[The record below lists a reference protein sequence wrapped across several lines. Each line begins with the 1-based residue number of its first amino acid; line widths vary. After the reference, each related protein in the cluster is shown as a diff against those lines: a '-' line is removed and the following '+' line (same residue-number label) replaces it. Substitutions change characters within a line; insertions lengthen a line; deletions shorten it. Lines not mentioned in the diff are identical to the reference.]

1 MEKTFIRWVGAVAA
15 CLSMGLAQ
23 AQEVLSF
30 GVIASAGVQNLK
42 VGWEPLLDD
51 MRKRTGLNVQAFYAR
66 ENSAIIEAVK
76 SGKVHMGF
84 GKKTAID
91 TIDAGASE
99 VFAVAV
105 NADGTKG
112 YNSVLIANKSSPLKN
127 LDDVLKNSKTLRLG
141 LGDVNS
147 TSGFVAPVY
156 YIFVDRKIDPQAAFV
171 SVVNQNHEKNAL
183 AVANRVVDVATNNS
197 EDLVH
202 FAENYPEKFKDLK
215 VIWTSPSLPLDPLF
229 MRKDLPAATKAKIK
243 SFFLSYGKM
252 PEEKANLMEIN
263 KLSGYAPSD
272 DKMLDPVRLLAF
284 AGERF
289 KVLANASLSANE
301 KAGKVAELD
310 RRIAALKP

>member
-1 MEKTFIRWVGAVAA
+1 MNKSIRQWVGALAA
-15 CLSMGLAQ
+15 CLTMGLAQ
-23 AQEVLSF
+23 GQEVLNF

-76 SGKVHMGF
+76 SGKVQMGF

-91 TIDAGASE
+91 TIDAGVSE

-105 NADGTKG
+105 NADGSKG
-112 YNSVLIANKSSPLKN
+112 YNSQLITTKSSPLKN

-147 TSGFVAPVY
+147 TSGYVAPVY
-156 YIFVDRKIDPQAAFV
+156 YIFVDRKIDPTTAFLTV
-171 SVVNQNHEKNAL
+171 THQNHEKNAL
-183 AVANRVVDVATNNS
+183 AVANRLVDVATNNS
-197 EDLVH
+197 EDLDH
-202 FAENYPEKFKDLK
+202 FAGHYPDKFKDLK
-215 VIWTSPSLPLDPLF
+215 VIWTSPLLPLDPLF

-243 SFFLSYGKM
+243 TFFLSYGKT

-272 DKMLDPVRLLAF
+272 DKMLDPVRLLAL

-289 KVLANASLSANE
+289 KVLANTSLPAE
-301 KAGKVAELD
+301 DKAAKVAELD
-310 RRIAALKP
+310 RRMAALKP